1 MVAVLSSTAES
12 KLHFGALSTVPLT
25 PLSYVVLALVGE
37 GGAGAHDLV
46 RAMRQGGPVYW
57 GGAPSGL
64 YSEPKR
70 LTRLGYL
77 TARTEPGKTH
87 SERFTRSPTPAARA
101 DRLARRT
108 GALPP
113 NQERGPPAAT
123 RRQHPDRRQILESFR
138 GMLPELD
145 QLVALARDMYEQ
157 ASRVPRGPGTN
168 GSATLTRSGSSGCT
182 ATGSPRSNANW
193 TPISSAELGGL
204 YAVSPA
210 DDRRTPIWLSP
221 SMAGCPRSS
230 TRTMSRR
237 SC

>member
-70 LTRLGYL
+70 LARLGYL

-87 SERFTRSPTPAARA
+87 SRTVYALTDAGRDALTAWLTEPARFPRIKNEAHL
-101 DRLARRT
+101 RLLAGDMLT
-108 GALPP
+108 DA
-113 NQERGPPAAT
+113 E
-123 RRQHPDRRQILESFR
+123 ILESFR

-145 QLVALARDMYEQ
+145 QLEALARDMYEQ
-157 ASRVPRGPGTN
+157 ASRVPHRARYLRL
-168 GSATLTRSGSSGCT
+168 SHAYALRLV
-182 ATGSPRSNANW
+182 RLHRDW
-193 TPISSAELGGL
+193 IAEIERELD
-204 YAVSPA
+204 A
-210 DDRRTPIWLSP
+210 D
-221 SMAGCPRSS
+221 
-230 TRTMSRR
+230 
-237 SC
+237 